1 MVDMN
6 KFDTSIDLVD
16 HANEVLKL
24 IDYDKRKLP

>member
-6 KFDTSIDLVD
+6 KFDSSIDLVD